1 MGSEPFYDLNIEA
14 QNLVENAFWNL
25 GDVEFSVN
33 DLIITSPQNFYI
45 GERGNNVIDY
55 EPSFWVGEMGLIYPS
70 DYGYATSGGSTIDK
84 NKCYELN
91 FSSWESECYNN
102 NYLDYGSNQWTIT
115 KIIYYEQ
122 PYIPDDVYVLSE
134 GGTIINYYTMAP
146 NISASPVLYPK
157 HEALITGGDGT
168 KNNPYTLGI

>member
-91 FSSWESECYNN
+91 FSFW
-102 NYLDYGSNQWTIT
+102 
-115 KIIYYEQ
+115 
-122 PYIPDDVYVLSE
+122 
-134 GGTIINYYTMAP
+134 
-146 NISASPVLYPK
+146 
-157 HEALITGGDGT
+157 
-168 KNNPYTLGI
+168 